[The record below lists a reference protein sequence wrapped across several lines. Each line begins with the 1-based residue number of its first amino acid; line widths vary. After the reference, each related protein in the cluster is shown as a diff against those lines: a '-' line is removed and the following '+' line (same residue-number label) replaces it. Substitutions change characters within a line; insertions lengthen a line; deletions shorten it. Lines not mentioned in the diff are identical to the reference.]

1 MAMRRILLAI
11 GLALIPAIAH
21 AAEKPFTETTPGPE
35 AWWLRTEYHPFD
47 KEVRGVSV
55 AKIRANWCKAN
66 EFRKDLFPKELAAS
80 LEGRKSPFA
89 ADGFFDGSNTRQ
101 TALVGAYET
110 CAGKHGVFFLIMSR
124 PEGKPAEISFIRE
137 FPGKREFAALEALED
152 GAIVVF
158 HCLECD
164 SATQFRWRR
173 AKQQFVRVP
182 VKDGD

>member
-1 MAMRRILLAI
+1 
-11 GLALIPAIAH
+11 
-21 AAEKPFTETTPGPE
+21 
-35 AWWLRTEYHPFD
+35 
-47 KEVRGVSV
+47 
-55 AKIRANWCKAN
+55 
-66 EFRKDLFPKELAAS
+66 
-80 LEGRKSPFA
+80 
-89 ADGFFDGSNTRQ
+89 
-101 TALVGAYET
+101 
-110 CAGKHGVFFLIMSR
+110 MSR

-173 AKQQFVRVP
+173 AKQQFVRGP